1 MWCRCSRCLTT
12 ESSKESKG
20 ENHKARKRARGG
32 QPLWL
37 RIYEFLP
44 RDLPIC
50 SFCVL
55 YQSNDVD
62 IRSIT
67 FNRPPLQILPATLN
81 AAVAICSQ
89 RGLLLQLSFGET
101 VFFPYLDFSSAFCV
115 VCQTCCTLFFSI
127 HLLSLRLQQCRLP
140 LSSLLCRRLCCRRS
154 GRQHTQRAAQPAAQ
168 PFAQRLVRPEGGER
182 RLAAKMTA
190 ELCPRAGYSAR
201 RTAGCT
207 NTAGAQRFVFCQ
219 QLEVGSTVGLV
230 NGCFLLPNGSKLS
243 NFAVCLAASQHAV
256 RCCMNHSLFCGA
268 RCDVFRADR

>member
-207 NTAGAQRFVFCQ
+207 NTAGCTAFCILPAARSWLHSWARKWLFFTAERFQAVELRSLPRSFTARCPM
-219 QLEVGSTVGLV
+219 LHES
-230 NGCFLLPNGSKLS
+230 FLLLWSK
-243 NFAVCLAASQHAV
+243 V
-256 RCCMNHSLFCGA
+256 
-268 RCDVFRADR
+268 